1 MINSFSGAH
10 PFRPQCLTP
19 MVDGE
24 RLAAVVELID
34 AGRCPRCG
42 DPLPDGDPIQPAGSR
57 VTACR
62 CVPICG
68 PCGDAEPFAPID
80 PSYWPL
86 DADDMHKERDWLEE
100 QRQRAVPGTM
110 SGDSTGSPVATT
122 DDGVTT
128 PKPRP
133 HPGGWLEYGYDE
145 TADREEREQ

>member
-10 PFRPQCLTP
+10 PFRPQCLAP
-19 MVDGE
+19 LIDGE
-24 RLAAVVELID
+24 RLAAVVELVD

-68 PCGDAEPFAPID
+68 QCGDAEPVAPID

-86 DADDMHKERDWLEE
+86 GADEISEERVWLEE
-100 QRQRAVPGTM
+100 QRQSALPGT
-110 SGDSTGSPVATT
+110 TGEDATGGPAVAT
-122 DDGVTT
+122 DGVIT

-133 HPGGWLEYGYDE
+133 HPGGWLEYGYDDA
-145 TADREEREQ
+145 ADREEREQ